1 MTDLKNK
8 LSAKQKKLESKFNQ
22 LEEQRDKLV
31 KQRSNIDRQI
41 AVVAEEQVRLQG
53 EFRAVE
59 ELLNE
64 KDEPEL
70 KIPKKKEK

>member
-1 MTDLKNK
+1 MSDLKNK
-8 LSAKQKKLESKFNQ
+8 LSAKRKELESKFNQ
-22 LEEQRDKLV
+22 LEEQRDKLG
-31 KQRSNIDRQI
+31 KQRGNLDRQI

-64 KDEPEL
+64 KEEPKME
-70 KIPKKKEK
+70 IPSKKSK